1 MMCILL
7 DVPRNLDDL
16 SFHRVPALADDE
28 YPVEEIQ
35 TNRVTDEDT
44 AGNSR

>member
-16 SFHRVPALADDE
+16 SFHRVPAIAEDE
-28 YPVEEIQ
+28 YPVEDIQ
-35 TNRVTDEDT
+35 LNEVTDEDT